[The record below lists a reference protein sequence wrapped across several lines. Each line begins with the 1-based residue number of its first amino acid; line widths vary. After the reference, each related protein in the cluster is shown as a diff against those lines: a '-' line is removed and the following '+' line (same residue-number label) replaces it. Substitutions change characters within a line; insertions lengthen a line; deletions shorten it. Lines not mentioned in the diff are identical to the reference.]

1 MTELDR
7 LLERNRRA
15 NDLKRGLDR
24 GIDHDELRELID
36 AYRKADFEYIAE
48 RLEQLASQLKATE
61 P

>member
-1 MTELDR
+1 MTTLDA

-24 GIDHDELRELID
+24 GIDHDELHNLAKAYLIANAQALNLLYLAE
-36 AYRKADFEYIAE
+36 AYKAA
-48 RLEQLASQLKATE
+48 

>member
-1 MTELDR
+1 MTTLDA

-24 GIDHDELRELID
+24 GIDHDELHRLAK
-36 AYRKADFEYIAE
+36 AYMIAYAQALNLNYLAKAYEAI
-48 RLEQLASQLKATE
+48 